1 MYHPMLTFAV
11 MQTQQEDLL
20 RELRR
25 DQVRAEA
32 RSRQAATAGLS
43 GISRRVAAYVAR
55 RPHATATQVPSSA
68 S

>member
-11 MQTQQEDLL
+11 MQTRQEDLL

-32 RSRQAATAGLS
+32 QRRQAASAGRS
-43 GISRRVAAYVAR
+43 GMRRRVAAYVAR
-55 RPHATATQVPSSA
+55 RPRPTATRVPSA